1 MKLFLWFGGYGFG
14 KFLVGTAKMEKVS
27 IIIISYNVRSYLAH
41 AIDAII
47 KSEYKELEIIVVD
60 NNSYDGTC
68 EYLKEHYDDISSIN
82 IISNKENIG
91 FGKAVNQAAKIAT
104 GKYFLILNPDTII
117 EEETISELV
126 YYLYNNKNVGMVG
139 PKILNSDGTLQLA
152 CKRSFPTIKV
162 ALPKILGL
170 DRIFPNSKWAGKY
183 NLTYLDPEEIH
194 AVDAISG
201 SCMLIKEE
209 TFNKL
214 NGFDEQFFMYGEDLD
229 LCARIWENGLEVH
242 YVPKTKI
249 IHYKGQ
255 SVKAAPYDSRE
266 AFYDSMNLYVNKHY
280 SSTIGLLTRL
290 FIVTGIGMKKF
301 ISAVNEKQSL
311 FVSMMLDILVIIFAF
326 IIAINFRFSN
336 LSPIIVSKGLVPFIY
351 VLLWVSVGSF
361 FQLYSRYILSYSR
374 ALIASVSGFLI
385 AVLFTYF
392 FKQYAYSR
400 LVIIMASSIIILLIP
415 GWRVFLHYLISRGY
429 FRSVKHSKSILF
441 SRKSI
446 IAGADSEGIRIA
458 ENIIKRFDSGLDLVG
473 FVDYE
478 FPSNN
483 KNLPI
488 PFIGNITELRQ
499 ITDSNNICEVIFS
512 TSAFTNKQILNF
524 MDSTRD
530 LRLIYRMVPREQD
543 ILLGKTNIEDI
554 GGISFVNIE
563 YNLFYRLH
571 RISKRTFDFIT
582 SSLLLIVLSPI
593 LFGYYIMGKVIHMK
607 FWGENGS
614 RIDTI
619 VFDSKSKFIRD
630 IPLLFSVFIGDIS
643 LVGSSM
649 IDISEKNPKL
659 LCQPGITGLERIRNI
674 KFDSD
679 IRRAVEHYYIQN
691 QNLKL
696 DLEIII
702 KTLLNG

>member
-1 MKLFLWFGGYGFG
+1 
-14 KFLVGTAKMEKVS
+14 MEKVS
-27 IIIISYNVRSYLAH
+27 VIIISYNVRSYLAH
-41 AIDAII
+41 AIDAIM
-47 KSEYKELEIIVVD
+47 KSDYEELEIIVVD

-68 EYLKEHYDDISSIN
+68 EYLKENYDHVSSIHV
-82 IISNKENIG
+82 ISNSENVG
-91 FGKAVNQAAKIAT
+91 FGRAVNQAGKVAT
-104 GKYFLILNPDTII
+104 GEYYLILNPDTII
-117 EEETISELV
+117 EEETISVLV
-126 YYLYNNKNVGMVG
+126 NYLYKNKNVGMVG
-139 PKILNSDGTLQLA
+139 PKILNADGTLQLA

-183 NLTYLDPEEIH
+183 NLTYLDPEKN
-194 AVDAISG
+194 ASVDAISG
-201 SCMLIKEE
+201 SCMLLSAE
-209 TFNKL
+209 TVNRL
-214 NGFDEQFFMYGEDLD
+214 NGFDEQFFMFGEDLD
-229 LCARIWENGLEVH
+229 LCARIWESGQEVH
-242 YVPKTKI
+242 YVPETKI
-249 IHYKGQ
+249 VHYKGE
-255 SVKAAPYDSRE
+255 SVKTAPYDSRE
-266 AFYDSMNLYVNKHY
+266 AFYHSMNIYVNKHF
-280 SSTIGLLTRL
+280 SSTLGLFTR
-290 FIVTGIGMKKF
+290 FIIAAGISLKKF
-301 ISAVNEKQSL
+301 ISAINEKRSL
-311 FVSMMLDILVIIFAF
+311 FVSVALDMLVIIFAF

-336 LSPIIVSKGLVPFIY
+336 LSPIIVSKGLVPMVY
-351 VLLWVSVGSF
+351 VLLWITVGSL

-400 LVIIMASSIIILLIP
+400 LVIIIASSIIVLLIP
-415 GWRVFLHYLISRGY
+415 GWRVLLHYIISRGY
-429 FRSVKHSKSILF
+429 FRSVRHPKSILF

-473 FVDYE
+473 FVDHE
-478 FPSNN
+478 CPSNHRD
-483 KNLPI
+483 LPI
-488 PFIGNITELRQ
+488 PFIGNVDELRQ

-524 MDSTRD
+524 MDTTRD
-530 LRLIYRMVPREQD
+530 LRLIYRMVPHERD

-571 RISKRTFDFIT
+571 RISKRIFDLVF
-582 SSLLLIVLSPI
+582 SSILLSILSPI
-593 LFGYYIMGKVIHMK
+593 IIGYYLFGKVIQMR
-607 FWGENGS
+607 FWGENS
-614 RIDTI
+614 STI
-619 VFDSKSKFIRD
+619 NTRVFDSNNKLIRD
-630 IPLLFSVFIGDIS
+630 IPLLISVFFGYIS

-649 IDISEKNPKL
+649 IESSKNNPNL
-659 LCQPGITGLERIRNI
+659 LCQPGITGLERIRNV
-674 KFDSD
+674 KFDPD

>member
-1 MKLFLWFGGYGFG
+1 
-14 KFLVGTAKMEKVS
+14 MEKVS

-41 AIDAII
+41 AIDAIMQ
-47 KSEYKELEIIVVD
+47 SEYKELEIIVVD

-68 EYLKEHYDDISSIN
+68 EYLKEHYNHVLSLN
-82 IISNKENIG
+82 IISNEENIG

-104 GKYFLILNPDTII
+104 GEYYLILNPDTII
-117 EEETISELV
+117 EEDTISRLV
-126 YYLYNNKNVGMVG
+126 DYLNNNKVVGMVG
-139 PKILNSDGTLQLA
+139 PKILNADGTLQLA
-152 CKRSFPTIKV
+152 CKRSFPTVKV

-170 DRIFPNSKWAGKY
+170 DRIFPKNKWAGKY
-183 NLTYLDPEEIH
+183 NLTYLDPDETH

-201 SCMLIKEE
+201 SCMLIRQKV
-209 TFNKL
+209 FKHV
-214 NGFDEQFFMYGEDLD
+214 NGFDEQFFMFGEDLD
-229 LCARIWENGLEVH
+229 LCARIWKSGLEVH

-249 IHYKGQ
+249 IHYKGA
-255 SVKAAPYDSRE
+255 SVKLAPYDSRE
-266 AFYDSMNLYVNKHY
+266 AFYESMTLYVNKHY

-290 FIVTGIGMKKF
+290 FISIGISLKKF
-301 ISAVNEKQSL
+301 ISAVHDKRSL
-311 FVSMMLDILVIIFAF
+311 FVSVLMDAVVVIFGF

-336 LSPIIVSKGLVPFIY
+336 LSPIIVSKGLVPLVY

-374 ALIASVSGFLI
+374 AMIASVTGFLI

-400 LVIIMASSIIILLIP
+400 LVIIIASSIIIFLIP
-415 GWRVFLHYLISRGY
+415 GWRVLLHYLISRGY

-446 IAGADSEGIRIA
+446 IAGADPEGVRIA
-458 ENIIKRFDSGLDLVG
+458 ENIIKRFDSGLEIVG
-473 FVDYE
+473 FVDHE
-478 FPSNN
+478 FPSNG
-483 KNLPI
+483 KELPV
-488 PFIGNITELRQ
+488 PFIGNINDLRQ
-499 ITDSNNICEVIFS
+499 ITNSNNICEVIFS
-512 TSAFTNKQILNF
+512 TTAFTNKQILNF
-524 MDSTRD
+524 MDITRD

-563 YNLFYRLH
+563 YSLFYRLH
-571 RISKRTFDFIT
+571 RISKRIFDLIT
-582 SSLLLIVLSPI
+582 SSILLVVLSPI
-593 LFGYYIMGKVIHMK
+593 LFGYYIMGKVVPMK
-607 FWGENGS
+607 FWGESGS
-614 RIDTI
+614 ILDTL
-619 VFDSKSKFIRD
+619 VFDSKNKFIRD
-630 IPLLFSVFIGDIS
+630 TPLLLSVFIGDLS

-649 IDISEKNPKL
+649 IETSDKDPNL
-659 LCQPGITGLERIRNI
+659 MCQPGITGLERIRNA
-674 KFDSD
+674 KLDPN
-679 IRRAVEHYYIQN
+679 IRRSVEQYYIQN

>member
-1 MKLFLWFGGYGFG
+1 MK
-14 KFLVGTAKMEKVS
+14 KVS
-27 IIIISYNVRSYLAH
+27 VIIISYNVRSYLAH
-41 AIDAII
+41 AIDAIM
-47 KSEYKELEIIVVD
+47 KSDYEELEIIVVD

-68 EYLKEHYDDISSIN
+68 EYLKENYDHVSSIDV
-82 IISNKENIG
+82 ISNSENIG
-91 FGKAVNQAAKIAT
+91 FGRAVNQAGKVAT
-104 GKYFLILNPDTII
+104 GEYYLILNPDTII
-117 EEETISELV
+117 EEETLSVLV
-126 YYLYNNKNVGMVG
+126 NYLYKNKNVGMVG
-139 PKILNSDGTLQLA
+139 PKILNADGTLQLA

-183 NLTYLDPEEIH
+183 NLTYLDPEKN
-194 AVDAISG
+194 ASVDAISG
-201 SCMLIKEE
+201 SCMLLNSK
-209 TFNKL
+209 TFNRL
-214 NGFDEQFFMYGEDLD
+214 SGFDEQFFMFGEDLD
-229 LCARIWENGLEVH
+229 LCARIWESGQEVH
-242 YVPKTKI
+242 YVPETKI
-249 IHYKGQ
+249 VHYKGE
-255 SVKAAPYDSRE
+255 SVKTAPYDSRE
-266 AFYDSMNLYVNKHY
+266 AFYHSMNIYVNKHF
-280 SSTIGLLTRL
+280 SSTLGLFTRF
-290 FIVTGIGMKKF
+290 FIAAGISLKKF
-301 ISAVNEKQSL
+301 ISAIIEKRSL
-311 FVSMMLDILVIIFAF
+311 FVSVAMDTLVIIFAF
-326 IIAINFRFSN
+326 IVAINFRFSN
-336 LSPIIVSKGLVPFIY
+336 LSPIIVSKGLVPMVY
-351 VLLWVSVGSF
+351 VLLWITVGSL

-400 LVIIMASSIIILLIP
+400 LVIIIASSIIVLFIP
-415 GWRVFLHYLISRGY
+415 AWRVLLHYIISRGY
-429 FRSVKHSKSILF
+429 FRSVRHPKSILF

-478 FPSNN
+478 APSNHRE
-483 KNLPI
+483 LPI
-488 PFIGNITELRQ
+488 PFIGNVDELRQ

-524 MDSTRD
+524 MDTTRD
-530 LRLIYRMVPREQD
+530 LRLIYRMVPHERD

-571 RISKRTFDFIT
+571 RISKRIFDLVF
-582 SSLLLIVLSPI
+582 SLILLSILSPI
-593 LFGYYIMGKVIHMK
+593 IIGYYLFGKVIQMS
-607 FWGENGS
+607 FWGENS
-614 RIDTI
+614 STIDTR
-619 VFDSKSKFIRD
+619 VFDSKNKLIRD
-630 IPLLFSVFIGDIS
+630 IPLLVSVFLGDIS

-649 IDISEKNPKL
+649 IESSKNNPNL
-659 LCQPGITGLERIRNI
+659 LWQPGITGLERIRNV
-674 KFDSD
+674 KFDPD

>member
-68 EYLKEHYDDISSIN
+68 EYLKEHYDNISSIN

-139 PKILNSDGTLQLA
+139 PKILTSDGTLQLA

-201 SCMLIKEE
+201 SCMLIREE
-209 TFNKL
+209 TFKKL
-214 NGFDEQFFMYGEDLD
+214 NGFDEQFFMFGEDLD
-229 LCARIWENGLEVH
+229 LCTRIWENGLEVH

-385 AVLFTYF
+385 AVFFTYF
-392 FKQYAYSR
+392 
-400 LVIIMASSIIILLIP
+400 
-415 GWRVFLHYLISRGY
+415 
-429 FRSVKHSKSILF
+429 
-441 SRKSI
+441 
-446 IAGADSEGIRIA
+446 
-458 ENIIKRFDSGLDLVG
+458 
-473 FVDYE
+473 
-478 FPSNN
+478 
-483 KNLPI
+483 
-488 PFIGNITELRQ
+488 
-499 ITDSNNICEVIFS
+499 
-512 TSAFTNKQILNF
+512 
-524 MDSTRD
+524 
-530 LRLIYRMVPREQD
+530 
-543 ILLGKTNIEDI
+543 
-554 GGISFVNIE
+554 
-563 YNLFYRLH
+563 
-571 RISKRTFDFIT
+571 
-582 SSLLLIVLSPI
+582 
-593 LFGYYIMGKVIHMK
+593 
-607 FWGENGS
+607 
-614 RIDTI
+614 
-619 VFDSKSKFIRD
+619 
-630 IPLLFSVFIGDIS
+630 
-643 LVGSSM
+643 
-649 IDISEKNPKL
+649 
-659 LCQPGITGLERIRNI
+659 
-674 KFDSD
+674 
-679 IRRAVEHYYIQN
+679 
-691 QNLKL
+691 
-696 DLEIII
+696 
-702 KTLLNG
+702 